1 MSNEISVN
9 SKSFNDSLVHA
20 KKEEFYLFTRHGLD
34 MRPLRQVSPLGLGQ
48 VRSKMDA
55 LGPVVNAN
63 LDKEK
68 ILTFLTLTFL

>member
-1 MSNEISVN
+1 
-9 SKSFNDSLVHA
+9 
-20 KKEEFYLFTRHGLD
+20 
-34 MRPLRQVSPLGLGQ
+34 MRPLWQVSPLGLGQ

-68 ILTFLTLTFL
+68 INTFPILTFFTNSKKNRQKNN

>member
-1 MSNEISVN
+1 
-9 SKSFNDSLVHA
+9 
-20 KKEEFYLFTRHGLD
+20 

-68 ILTFLTLTFL
+68 INTFLSPDPNFLMNSKNPTM

>member
-1 MSNEISVN
+1 MNESIL
-9 SKSFNDSLVHA
+9 KDSLVRS
-20 KKEEFYLFTRHGLD
+20 KKEELYLFTRHGLD

-68 ILTFLTLTFL
+68 INTFLTLTSL

>member
-1 MSNEISVN
+1 
-9 SKSFNDSLVHA
+9 
-20 KKEEFYLFTRHGLD
+20 

-68 ILTFLTLTFL
+68 INTFLTLTF

>member
-1 MSNEISVN
+1 
-9 SKSFNDSLVHA
+9 
-20 KKEEFYLFTRHGLD
+20 

-63 LDKEK
+63 LDKDK
-68 ILTFLTLTFL
+68 INTIRTFTSLLIHLILDKLIFWTGLQI